1 MKDKLSEAE
10 LNKKEAEIKAR
21 LSKLEKKEAALEVK
35 EREIR
40 EREREV
46 RTKDAKRKQVIL
58 RLPESLW
65 QDIARW
71 AEDDFRSINGQI
83 EYILTRASKEFRK

>member
-1 MKDKLSEAE
+1 MSNKNTEAE
-10 LNKKEAEIKAR
+10 LNKREIALEKR
-21 LSKLEKKEAALEVK
+21 REKLEAK
-35 EREIR
+35 EREII

-46 RTKDAKRKQVIL
+46 KAKEAKRKQVIL

-71 AEDDFRSINGQI
+71 AEEDFRSINGQI

>member
-1 MKDKLSEAE
+1 MSRELSEAE
-10 LNKKEAEIKAR
+10 LNKKENDLEAR
-21 LSKLEKKEAALEVK
+21 REKLEAK
-35 EREIR
+35 EREIK

-46 RTKDAKRKQVIL
+46 KAKEAKRKQVIL

>member
-1 MKDKLSEAE
+1 MGIGIERE
-10 LNKKEAEIKAR
+10 ERRGGRAR
-21 LSKLEKKEAALEVK
+21 KTRAREGDK
-35 EREIR
+35 ERARGEGQGRPSARGIF
-40 EREREV
+40 
-46 RTKDAKRKQVIL
+46 

>member
-1 MKDKLSEAE
+1 MSRKLSEAD
-10 LNKKEAEIKAR
+10 LNKKENELEAR
-21 LSKLEKKEAALEVK
+21 REKLEAK
-35 EREIR
+35 EREIK

-46 RTKDAKRKQVIL
+46 KAKEAKRKQVIL

>member
-1 MKDKLSEAE
+1 MSRKLSESE
-10 LNKKEAEIKAR
+10 LNEKENER
-21 LSKLEKKEAALEVK
+21 EVRREKLEAK
-35 EREIR
+35 EREIK

-46 RTKDAKRKQVIL
+46 KAKEAKRKQVIL

>member
-1 MKDKLSEAE
+1 MSRKLSESE
-10 LNKKEAEIKAR
+10 LNEKENELEVR
-21 LSKLEKKEAALEVK
+21 REKLEAK
-35 EREIR
+35 EREIK

-46 RTKDAKRKQVIL
+46 KAKEAKRKQVIL

>member
-1 MKDKLSEAE
+1 MSNKNTEAE
-10 LNKKEAEIKAR
+10 LNKREIALEKR
-21 LSKLEKKEAALEVK
+21 REKLEAK
-35 EREIR
+35 EREIK

-46 RTKDAKRKQVIL
+46 KAKEAKRKQVIL